1 MLWTW
6 LLAKDEAPR
15 RMQQAATVLPNPL
28 MPETVNWGI
37 KPYLPLT
44 VVLNNKTKPG
54 LLFFKS
60 LKPLH

>member
-1 MLWTW
+1 
-6 LLAKDEAPR
+6 
-15 RMQQAATVLPNPL
+15 MQHAATVLPYPL